1 MYVRVKC
8 MHRRKKIDKTRIS
21 LKSVEFRHIISYCS
35 ENLTLHF
42 FFCECMVL
50 AVQLPLPP
58 PSKTHPGTQPR
69 VPLPHV
75 GTFLIDSDRVL
86 KTVASLGRGREFKIS
101 KKKIVEVQNIGTVQY
116 VLL

>member
-58 PSKTHPGTQPR
+58 LQDPTRHPTPSPSSPCR
-69 VPLPHV
+69 DI
-75 GTFLIDSDRVL
+75 FD
-86 KTVASLGRGREFKIS
+86 
-101 KKKIVEVQNIGTVQY
+101 
-116 VLL
+116 